1 MVDAQANI
9 RVNLDSSQALA
20 QLKALEKQISAFN
33 KNLVQG
39 SSTVAT
45 IQKDFNQSLIEAV
58 NATGKFSASMGKVMT
73 ETERFTTVLENNK
86 LSAREYFRY
95 SAASTKSFGKLFS
108 KEFST
113 ISKVAEE
120 RVKLLQTR
128 HIELGRSADGAMRA
142 VKIVPESL
150 DYSKPLTQMQLA
162 IQKQQIFNQ
171 LLDTGT
177 TKLLNFGKNTQWA
190 GRQLMVGFT
199 IPLSIL
205 GGVAMKTFKEM
216 EQQSIRFKKVYG
228 DIFTTE
234 TETSR
239 ALEDIK
245 KLGDEFTK
253 YGIKVADT
261 IKLAADAAAA
271 GNTGK
276 QLEDVV
282 TQATKLSVLGDIA
295 AEQAFDATIAIQNA
309 FKQTGEELGNTIN
322 FLNAVEN
329 QTVVALADITE
340 AIPRVASVINT
351 LGGDVK
357 DLAFFMA
364 ALKEGGVQAAD
375 GANALKTSLGRL
387 INPTKAAIQAAS
399 DLGINLKGIVEENA
413 GDLRTIMLTFAE
425 AVRPLDDLARARL
438 MERVFGK
445 FQFARMTTL
454 FDNLGR
460 SGTQAAKV
468 MQLASASV
476 EELAILAD
484 RELGVTADSA
494 ATKLAASVEKL
505 KVALVPL
512 GEQFV
517 KIVTPF
523 VNWLTKILERFDNFS
538 NRTKK
543 MMTGV
548 LTVIG
553 GIGPVLL
560 MGIGLVANGI
570 ANILK
575 FINLLRKAYQ
585 NLGGGARHLG
595 LSTNY
600 LNSEQLESL
609 SVANNLHYAHEQL
622 TDQYALEAG
631 ALARLVEV
639 YERANITA
647 SRFAAQNPSLFRGAP
662 VPGKIQKFADGG
674 WVPGSGNKDTVPAV
688 LMPGEFVVRKDAA
701 QQNSQVLEQMNN
713 GGQTYRSKGT
723 PAFSQF
729 VERSGGSEDS
739 IYSSAGTPV
748 ASQTKKMIWA
758 SLEDENR
765 ALMTV
770 GKRLGLSEEVIKRD
784 LIGKNASHVGGIDPR
799 QMVDDGFGNLIEVKT
814 FNAKDL
820 MADNKA
826 VNQYLNSLER
836 TNLENKSW
844 AIDLDGNVSP
854 RIIQEAKKITGLSD
868 SQISEIARKQILDGT
883 APQSQQELDILGIIG
898 KENFKVSPTGMGRQG
913 IATRAV
919 SVVRKLFGKRNPGQ
933 GFYETLENRKYDS
946 SLDERTTAVMI
957 RKTRNAGT
965 LMRDRARQLGF
976 IQGTVSQVQK
986 GEADFAAK
994 GRLPK
999 KVSDAI
1005 ENNITKDQLLRQ
1017 QRGQVAQNA
1026 QRKGVVGSARIPTG
1040 RQTVVGSPRI
1050 GRSMGTMSNKKLAMR
1065 SSGTPAY
1072 GERGVTPALLTPGEF
1087 VVNSQATQRY
1097 GNELVAMN
1105 QGGVALRAKGTDGN
1119 SLNPEFSE
1127 SVLPPKPADITQAD
1141 RIEMEYRM
1149 DMIRERN
1156 RNSSTFGKMVNRF
1169 IDKVIP
1175 DMSGSTPN
1183 PGESLKPIFSDVS
1196 SQTEK
1201 LTQATERNTDAIVNG
1216 TDATSNATDKTDKA
1230 ARAQRRMTTAGTL
1243 SMIGFGV
1250 SGALMGMS
1258 QMDNAMGEFAK
1269 KYASLGMTL
1278 SGLIGLIPL
1287 LSNKYVAMST
1297 VIIGVIGAYQI
1308 YRAAQEK
1315 ARKAGVEFGMA
1326 ASNSAEDIKKMG
1338 EITGKVAASE
1348 LQARKKAQRTAAI
1361 NPLRSDFGEEFVQSE
1376 LGQSF
1381 QKQIKQITDKGGDA
1395 AKVVAQRLTDFI
1407 LEGLLT
1413 TEQAQSIANELG
1425 VALGEKSYSLKII
1438 GELDKLIGINGS
1450 DILRNP
1456 LEVRVRLIQES
1467 RADFERYST
1476 EGMEKRREEISQMSP
1491 NIKYLGDNPLLTYPA
1506 LTAAGAIMGAVA
1518 GAKIGTALGTVVP
1531 GIGNAI
1537 GLAIGTVVGG
1547 IAGGAT
1553 NFFTGKAQRNIATQ
1567 EMMGTQFGLGAFSIE
1582 QSNKQLETYEQ
1593 FIESKRTEYEN
1604 TKQELEAQLAITKDL
1619 KTKEEIQER
1628 LVNLEKVRVS
1638 TEEDYI
1644 SGRETLLKEQAQTYQ
1659 IIKDTFNAIK
1669 SEEDQ
1674 GMMLKAG
1681 REALVGKFKE
1691 TEFAAPAELL
1701 GNRLAALE
1709 KERTFQRTRK
1719 RYDPVQAQA
1728 DRLAGKTRNI
1738 GIVDETQQVV
1748 LAPNQDLSLLITQL
1762 VTAEG
1767 GLGID
1772 TAMSLLDMFT
1782 DPTTGEVNDINLEA
1796 TIDLYGSESGPGIE
1810 KLDRVVAA
1818 LTGVTQGGMKQT
1830 VLNAV
1835 AELDGANLDS
1845 AVEFLELANRLPD
1858 KFINMDEFLKTFKDP
1873 KELERAAKILQDIE
1887 ENFPDKITKEAII
1900 EFTQTDPTMFAGILQ
1915 NIDWF
1920 MSLPQSQTKFATQVF
1935 SVLYQD
1941 NAAQKDS
1948 IIKGAQQAAAATSF
1962 AYQGMNYEF
1971 LANAKINHDTA
1982 EELKKLF
1989 APEGLFGS
1997 GSGGEEDPLGGKSRQ
2012 ATIAQLM
2019 ELRLK
2024 GLDPAAAA
2032 QLDFEGAAKVLNGT
2046 VKQQKRA
2053 IKELNDE
2060 LRQNS
2065 IRSQVLKTDQEVLQD
2080 TMKANTDAIGAYIT
2094 MIEQTRVKP
2103 IQDQIDAFN
2112 KLTSAQQ
2119 DQIDLYQRGLKKLSE
2134 KEDEI
2139 NKIYDERLDALD
2151 KVDRANQRNAERQQR
2166 QVDLASALSSGDI
2179 AAAARAVEEINSA
2192 EARYS
2197 LEDTR
2202 SALENK
2208 KQEEL
2213 KNLTIEVNGQF
2224 YTREQIET
2232 NIKNLEEEIYKRT
2245 ILIKQENE
2253 KILEIEK
2260 RINIEKEKRRKLDA
2274 LIQISQLANRLETTV
2289 DPQQRQLMIAEM
2301 GFISQSVGVSDLS
2314 NQGQFTQLGQELGV
2328 NLTGFTNM
2336 IATSIQLSET
2346 AADEMI
2352 NATNEVRKKAKNIE
2366 QFMNDGSLAA
2376 KNALGFLQTLNNGW
2390 SDSKTGL
2397 TAQGNSVRDSII
2409 SAANSLVQGKKILTD
2424 IINNGLE
2431 AIKVAAALAESRSKI
2446 AEDKKSSIKVVN
2458 LGGLIE
2464 RPLGGLIPYMGGGK
2478 VLERP
2483 LGGLIPYMGGGR
2495 VKKYAMGGNVNYKGS
2510 RESAPVKMNL
2520 GSMVTGSVAPG
2531 LGNLDRV
2538 PALLTP
2544 GEFVVRKSVAQENMP
2559 FLRALNKDIFPKINS
2574 SSQDLDTKS
2583 IMPITSVQNN
2593 QNLYNNYNLSVNV
2606 AGTNANPDEIANV
2619 VISKIRRIE
2628 DRNIRGR
2635 RY

>member
-1 MVDAQANI
+1 VVDAQANI

-538 NRTKK
+538 DRTKK

-729 VERSGGSEDS
+729 VERSEGSGGS

-748 ASQTKKMIWA
+748 ASQTERMIWA
-758 SLEDENR
+758 SLEDESR
-765 ALMTV
+765 AIRKV
-770 GKRLGLSEEVIKRD
+770 GQRLGLSDNAIAEMV
-784 LIGKNASHVGGIDPR
+784 GKNASHKGGIDPY
-799 QMVDDGFGNLIEVKT
+799 QMIDDGSGNLIRVKT
-814 FNAKDL
+814 FNAEDL
-820 MADNKA
+820 MVDNKA
-826 VNQYLNSLER
+826 VNQYLNSLSRSSQE
-836 TNLENKSW
+836 KKKW

-868 SQISEIARKQILDGT
+868 SQISDIARKQILDGI
-883 APQSQQELDILGIIG
+883 APESQQELDILGIIG
-898 KENFKVSPTGMGRQG
+898 KENFKANPVGMGMQG
-913 IATRAV
+913 IVARTV
-919 SVVRKLFGKRNPGQ
+919 SVVRKLFAKRNPGQ
-933 GFYETLENRKYDS
+933 GFYETLEQRKYDS
-946 SLDERTTAVMI
+946 NLDRQTTQAMV
-957 RKTRNAGT
+957 RKTRNAGGQ
-965 LMRDRARQLGF
+965 LMRERARQLGF
-976 IQGTVSQVQK
+976 IQGTVAQVRAGQ
-986 GEADFAAK
+986 ADFAAT
-994 GRLPK
+994 GRLSK
-999 KVSDAI
+999 IVTNSI
-1005 ENNITKDQLLRQ
+1005 ENNITKDQLVRQ

-1728 DRLAGKTRNI
+1728 DRLAGQTRNV
-1738 GIVDETQQVV
+1738 GIVNETQEVV

-1900 EFTQTDPTMFAGILQ
+1900 EFTQTDPTMFAGIQQ

-1962 AYQGMNYEF
+1962 AYQAMNYEF

-1997 GSGGEEDPLGGKSRQ
+1997 GSGEGGDPSGGKSRQ

-2024 GLDPAAAA
+2024 GLNPAAAA

-2046 VKQQKRA
+2046 VKQQKKA

-2080 TMKANTDAIGAYIT
+2080 TMKATADSISAYIS
-2094 MIEQTRVKP
+2094 MIEQTKIKP

-2112 KLTSAQQ
+2112 KLTNTQQ
-2119 DQIDLYQRGLKKLSE
+2119 DQIEKYQRALKGLSD
-2134 KEDEI
+2134 KEDRI
-2139 NKIYDERLDALD
+2139 NKIYDERVDAISRVS
-2151 KVDRANQRNAERQQR
+2151 KANERSEERQRR
-2166 QVDLASALSSGDI
+2166 QIDLASALTSGDI
-2179 AAAARAVEEINSA
+2179 AAAAAAASDISRAESEYKI
-2192 EARYS
+2192 
-2197 LEDTR
+2197 EDTR
-2202 SALENK
+2202 TALENAR
-2208 KQEEL
+2208 QEEL
-2213 KNLTIEVNGQF
+2213 KNLTVEINGQLF
-2224 YTREQIET
+2224 TREQIENNLK
-2232 NIKNLEEEIYKRT
+2232 NIEEEIYQRSL
-2245 ILIKQENE
+2245 LIRQEQE
-2253 KILEIEK
+2253 KIAEIEK
-2260 RINIEKEKRRKLDA
+2260 RITAEKEKQRRIQG
-2274 LIQISQLANRLETTV
+2274 LIQIMQISQQLETTT
-2289 DPQQRQLMIAEM
+2289 DPRQRNLLVSQM
-2301 GFISQSVGVSDLS
+2301 GFIGESIGVSDLS
-2314 NQGQFTQLGQELGV
+2314 KQGQFNQIGQELGID
-2328 NLTGFTNM
+2328 LSNM
-2336 IATSIQLSET
+2336 AQTIKTSIKLSET
-2346 AADEMI
+2346 ASLEMI
-2352 NATNEVRKKAKNIE
+2352 DTADSVKKNVKNISK
-2366 QFMNDGSLAA
+2366 FMSDGTVQAEM
-2376 KNALGFLQTLNNGW
+2376 ALGFLKTLNRGW
-2390 SDSKTGL
+2390 GDKNIGIAATGTSIRESMFSAGNSLILGKKELEKVISSGL
-2397 TAQGNSVRDSII
+2397 TSISLAAADARKSII
-2409 SAANSLVQGKKILTD
+2409 ANDKSKVTTAAF
-2424 IINNGLE
+2424 
-2431 AIKVAAALAESRSKI
+2431 
-2446 AEDKKSSIKVVN
+2446 
-2458 LGGLIE
+2458 GGLIS
-2464 RPLGGLIPYMGGGK
+2464 GYMMGGK
-2478 VLERP
+2478 VK
-2483 LGGLIPYMGGGR
+2483 GYMMGGR
-2495 VKKYAMGGNVNYKGS
+2495 VNYKGS
-2510 RESAPVKMNL
+2510 NEPAPVRMA
-2520 GSMVTGSVAPG
+2520 TGSIVPG
-2531 LGNLDRV
+2531 LGNTDRV

-2544 GEFVVRKSVAQENMP
+2544 GEFVVRKSVAEENMG
-2559 FLRALNKDIFPKINS
+2559 FLKALNGNVFPS
-2574 SSQDLDTKS
+2574 SFGPETPEAVPSTILS
-2583 IMPITSVQNN
+2583 SVQNTN
-2593 QNLYNNYNLSVNV
+2593 NLYNTYSVNV
-2606 AGTNANPDEIANV
+2606 NVPNTNASPEEIANV
-2619 VISKIRRIE
+2619 VINKIRRASNSNV
-2628 DRNIRGR
+2628 RGIR
-2635 RY
+2635 Y